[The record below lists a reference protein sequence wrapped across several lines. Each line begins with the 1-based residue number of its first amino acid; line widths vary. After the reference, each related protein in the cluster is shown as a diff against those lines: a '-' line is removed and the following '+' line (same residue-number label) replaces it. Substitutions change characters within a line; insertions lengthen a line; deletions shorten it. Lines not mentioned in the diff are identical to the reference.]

1 MSTFRGSGP
10 CEYAMLTTKQ
20 YAAVLVV
27 DVDQVG
33 TAGGDPADLNPV
45 VYGL

>member
-1 MSTFRGSGP
+1 MFTS
-10 CEYAMLTTKQ
+10 KQ

-33 TAGGDPADLNPV
+33 TAGGDPADLNPYVRDV
-45 VYGL
+45 VR

>member
-1 MSTFRGSGP
+1 
-10 CEYAMLTTKQ
+10 MLTTKQ

-33 TAGGDPADLNPV
+33 TAGGDPADLTPMSV
-45 VYGL
+45 TQCAH